1 MNKIPKNGYAVI
13 MAGGSGTRLWPLS
26 RRNLPKQMQ
35 NFVGDKTLINETV
48 ERLMGLMDP
57 KKIYIST
64 TINYG
69 PKIKEL
75 LPEIPEENIIIEPA
89 SRGTT
94 AAFALVIMTIMM
106 RDPEAVVFTI
116 ASDHSVTNVDA
127 LHDSISRAFGHVAAN
142 PKDIALVGIKPTR
155 PDTSL
160 GYIKTKGLLNNENK
174 IHFVEKFVEKP
185 DSELAESY
193 IKSGDYY
200 WNAAYYC
207 FKADT
212 LLNAYKDAD
221 PEINGSVGRY
231 LSTGEI
237 EHYMSAPV
245 KKHEIEVIDASK
257 HRLVMVP
264 GNFNWKDI
272 GSWEGLHEVLA
283 GMKGSDLVSNS
294 DSHVDINSSDCLVL
308 SNGKKL
314 VATVNLDNI
323 VIVDTDDALLVMN
336 KNNSQDVKKL
346 LDILKEK
353 GMTDYL

>member
-1 MNKIPKNGYAVI
+1 MNKIPKNSYAVI

-26 RRNLPKQMQ
+26 RKEMPKQMQ
-35 NFVGDKTLINETV
+35 SFVGDKTLINETV
-48 ERLMGLMDP
+48 ERLLGIMDR
-57 KKIYIST
+57 KRIYIST
-64 TINYG
+64 TANYG
-69 PKIKEL
+69 SKIKKL

-94 AAFALVIMTIMM
+94 AAFALIIMTIMM
-106 RDPEAVVFTI
+106 RDPEAAVFTI
-116 ASDHSVTNVDA
+116 ASDHSVADVGQ
-127 LHDSISRAFGHVAAN
+127 LHKSIFKAFSHVAAN
-142 PKDIALVGIKPTR
+142 PKDIALIGIKPTG

-160 GYIKTKGLLNNENK
+160 GYIKTKGILDKENN
-174 IHFVEKFVEKP
+174 IHLVEKFVEKP
-185 DSELAESY
+185 GLELAKSY
-193 IKSGDYY
+193 VNSGDYY

-221 PEINGSVGRY
+221 PEINETVGRY
-231 LSTGEI
+231 LSSGDI
-237 EHYMSAPV
+237 SHFMKAPL
-245 KKHEIEVIDASK
+245 KNHEIEIIDVSK

-264 GNFNWKDI
+264 GDFSWKDI
-272 GSWEGLHEVLA
+272 GSWHGLHEVLS
-283 GMKGSDLVSNS
+283 GMCGEDLVSNS
-294 DSHVDINSSDCLVL
+294 DSHVDINSKNCLVL

-336 KNNSQDVKKL
+336 KNNSQDVKEL
-346 LDILKEK
+346 IEILKKK

>member
-1 MNKIPKNGYAVI
+1 MNKLPENSYAVI

-26 RRNLPKQMQ
+26 RQNMPKQMQ

-48 ERLMGLMDP
+48 DRLLGIMDRE
-57 KKIYIST
+57 KIYIST
-64 TINYG
+64 TANYG
-69 PKIKEL
+69 PKIKKL

-106 RDPEAVVFTI
+106 RDPDAIVFTI
-116 ASDHSVTNVDA
+116 ASDHSVTNVEQ
-127 LHDSISRAFGHVAAN
+127 LHKSIFTAFNHVAAN
-142 PKDIALVGIKPTR
+142 PEDIALIGIKPTG

-160 GYIKTKGLLNNENK
+160 GYIKTEGILDKEKN
-174 IHFVEKFVEKP
+174 IHIVSKFIEKP
-185 DSELAESY
+185 GRELAESY
-193 IKSGDYY
+193 FNSGDYY

-212 LLNAYKDAD
+212 LLGAYNDAD
-221 PEINGSVGRY
+221 PEINETVGRY
-231 LSTGEI
+231 LSSGDI
-237 EHYMSAPV
+237 GHFMKAPL
-245 KKHEIEVIDASK
+245 KKHEIEIIDASK

-264 GNFNWKDI
+264 GDFNWKDI
-272 GSWEGLHEVLA
+272 GSWQGLHEVLA
-283 GMKGSDLVSNS
+283 GMQGQNLVSNS
-294 DSHVDINSSDCLVL
+294 DTHVDINSTDCLVI

-336 KNNSQDVKKL
+336 KNNSQDVKTL
-346 LDILKEK
+346 IEILKNK